1 MALSLCGI
9 FCLNARTLET
19 AKFERGSFEFVD
31 EEERLLS
38 FSYTS

>member
-9 FCLNARTLET
+9 SYLNVRTLET
-19 AKFERGSFEFVD
+19 AKFDKGSFEFVD

-38 FSYTS
+38 FSYIS